1 MRIHILF
8 TLLVSSFS
16 GVAQEIKVVD
26 HLSQTPIE
34 TAAVFQGSEFVLTD
48 ENGVAD
54 ISDFTSTAPITVQ
67 HAGYQS
73 KQFSWVELETANF
86 IISLPESTLN
96 LNEVVVSANR
106 WEQEKSEI
114 TVQIAKISS
123 REIAFSNPQTSAD
136 LLGLSNK
143 VFIQK
148 SQLGGGSPMIRG
160 FSANRLL
167 IVVDG
172 VRMNN
177 AIFRSGNLQSVISV
191 DPNTVEDAEVVFG
204 PGSVMYGSDALGGVI
219 DFHTITPRLASH
231 NSPTVKGSV
240 MGRYGSASTEKT
252 GHLDVQVGWEKWAA
266 VFSFSYSDFGDLKMG
281 SYGPD
286 DYLRP
291 HYVVTDNGI
300 DETKINPD
308 PEVQRPTG
316 YSQKNFLQ
324 KVRYQPVKQ
333 LDITYT
339 FQYSATS
346 DVPRYD
352 RLIEFRNNAPR
363 SAQWYYGP
371 QQWTVNNLQ
380 ARWSSGS
387 PLFDQLKIAL
397 AHQLFAESR
406 NDRAFGG
413 SLLRK
418 REEKVNAISFN
429 LDFDKQLGERQS
441 LFYGIEEIFNSV
453 SSTAESVDI
462 ATGDKGSLSTRYP
475 DSSRWNSLAAYASY
489 KLNQSEKLTWL
500 TGLRYTKID
509 LAAELDNSLFPFPFD
524 DMRINT
530 GALNGSAGVAYRP
543 FAGWQF
549 NGNISTGFRA
559 PNVDDAGKLFD
570 SEPGN
575 VIVPNTGLKPEYAY
589 NFETGA
595 SYAHRNKWEAEAV
608 VFYTILTD
616 AMVRRDFT
624 FNGQDSIFYDGE
636 RSNVQAIVNT
646 NRAWIYGTQFSLSA
660 DISSH
665 FSFNSDMTIVDGEE
679 EDEETGERVPPRHA
693 GPLYG
698 STHFVYQANRL
709 KLDLYADYNGEIA
722 YKDLTLSERNKPAIY
737 AVDSN
742 GNPYSPAWYTLNLKG
757 SYRLGESWQINA
769 GIENLTDQ
777 RYQPYSSG
785 IAAPGR
791 NFILS
796 VRVRI

>member
-1 MRIHILF
+1 MRKRILF
-8 TLLVSSFS
+8 ILLVGSFS
-16 GVAQEIKVVD
+16 GVAQQLKVVD

-48 ENGVAD
+48 ENGLAD
-54 ISDFTSTAPITVQ
+54 ISGFTTTAALTVQ

-73 KQFSWVELETANF
+73 KQFSWAELESAGF
-86 IISLPESTLN
+86 KVSLPESTLN

-191 DPNTVEDAEVVFG
+191 DPNTVEDAEIVFG

-219 DFHTITPRLASH
+219 DFHTITPPLSSH
-231 NSPTVKGSV
+231 GISTVKGSV
-240 MGRYGSASTEKT
+240 MGRYASASTEKT
-252 GHLDVQVGWEKWAA
+252 GHMNVQLGWERWGS
-266 VFSFSYSDFGDLKMG
+266 VTSFSYNDFGDLKMG

-286 DYLRP
+286 EYLRP
-291 HYVVTDNGI
+291 WYAVTVNGVDQTI
-300 DETKINPD
+300 INPD
-308 PEVQRPTG
+308 PKVQRPTG
-316 YSQKNFLQ
+316 YNQKNFLQ

-352 RLIEFRNNAPR
+352 RLIEFRNNEPR

-380 ARWSSGS
+380 ARWSLGS
-387 PLFDQLKIAL
+387 PLFDQLKLTL
-397 AHQLFAESR
+397 AHQHFAESR
-406 NDRAFGG
+406 NDRRFGS

-418 REEKVNAISFN
+418 REEKVNALSFN
-429 LDFDKQLGERQS
+429 LDFDKQLGDRQS
-441 LFYGIEEIFNSV
+441 LFYGIEEVFNTV
-453 SSTAESVDI
+453 SSLAETVDI
-462 ATGDKGSLSTRYP
+462 VTGGKGPLSTRYP
-475 DSSRWNSLAAYASY
+475 DGSRWNSLAAYASY

-500 TGLRYTKID
+500 AGIRYTKID
-509 LAAELDNSLFPFPFD
+509 LTAELADNLFPFPFD
-524 DMRINT
+524 SMRINT
-530 GALNGSAGVAYRP
+530 GALNGSAGVAYKP

-570 SEPGN
+570 SEPGT
-575 VIVPNTGLKPEYAY
+575 VIVPNAGLKPEYAY
-589 NFETGA
+589 NFEFGA
-595 SYAHRNKWEAEAV
+595 SYSHRNKWEAEAV
-608 VFYTILTD
+608 VFHTILTD

-646 NRAWIYGTQFSLSA
+646 NRAWIYGTQVSFSA
-660 DISSH
+660 DISDN
-665 FSFNSDMTIVDGEE
+665 FSFNSDLTIVDGEE
-679 EDEETGERVPPRHA
+679 EDEETGERVPARHA

-698 STHFVYQANRL
+698 SSHFVYQANRL

-722 YKDLTLSERNKPAIY
+722 YKNLASSERNKPSIY
-737 AVDSN
+737 AFESD

-757 SYRLGESWQINA
+757 SFRLGKSWQLNA
-769 GIENLTDQ
+769 GIENITDQ
-777 RYQPYSSG
+777 RYRPYSSG

-791 NFILS
+791 NVILS
-796 VRVRI
+796 VRVRF